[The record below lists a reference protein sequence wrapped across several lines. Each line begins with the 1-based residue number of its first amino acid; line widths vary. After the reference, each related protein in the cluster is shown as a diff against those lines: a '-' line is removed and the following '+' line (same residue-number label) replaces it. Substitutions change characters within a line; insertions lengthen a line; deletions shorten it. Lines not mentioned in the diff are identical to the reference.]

1 MAPKFLNNEMLVDI
15 NAKNISLGMTALLI
29 NSSSFVSKHH
39 ILFSTV
45 SNMIITVESMLRL
58 SDRYN

>member
-1 MAPKFLNNEMLVDI
+1 MDLRSVGYICCTVHEVIQQM
-15 NAKNISLGMTALLI
+15 LI
-29 NSSSFVSKHH
+29 NSSSFVSEHH